1 MIKERYL
8 RLLIAFMLI
17 AMQYPQRCDA
27 QEKTSWVNNIVEK
40 VNAFLD
46 ARTISTDTNYVAR
59 PLQPWT
65 LKARYKLASTYFSTE
80 DNYGGDNYK
89 YYFESD
95 YKSSVGMTANYRG
108 LSVSLALNTSH
119 SSGKELNINYYNN
132 KFGIDLGYTDTKH
145 FRGSEDYANLWK
157 SDSHKDDLRDT
168 RLTAY
173 SLNGYYVFNRK
184 KFSFPAA
191 FTHSW
196 IQKRS
201 AGSFLAG
208 LTFYTGKFD
217 VDLNVVTPEDAQRL
231 HYWID
236 KARMSYVSLNFG
248 YGYNF
253 VLGKHWLLHA
263 SAMPG
268 LMLWKDYNADVMTLD
283 VDQQTGKVIFGESKK
298 EHWPKRF
305 WDNTGTIR
313 ASVNYM
319 FDRSFI
325 GVSSVYLLERIGSSD
340 DGTVFGLRW
349 KMFAYY
355 GIRL

>member
-1 MIKERYL
+1 MRKQFA
-8 RLLIAFMLI
+8 LLMYVLVLAVPCL
-17 AMQYPQRCDA
+17 A
-27 QEKTSWVNNIVEK
+27 QENSSWVSKTIDK
-40 VNAFLD
+40 LNAFLD
-46 ARTISTDTNYVAR
+46 ARTISTDTNYVVR

-95 YKSSVGMTANYRG
+95 YKSSVGVTANYRG

-119 SSGKELNINYYNN
+119 NSGTELNINYYNN

-145 FRGSEDYANLWK
+145 FRGSEDFSDFWK
-157 SDSHKDDLRDT
+157 RDSHKDDLRDT

-173 SLNGYYVFNRK
+173 SLSGYYVFNRK

-196 IQKRS
+196 IQKKS

-208 LTFYTGKFD
+208 LTLYTGKFD
-217 VDLNVVTPEDAQRL
+217 VDLNVATPEKAQRL

-236 KARMSYVSLNFG
+236 KARMSYVSLDFG

-263 SAMPG
+263 SLMPG
-268 LMLWKDYNADVMTLD
+268 LMLWKDYNADVMKLD
-283 VDQQTGKVIFGESKK
+283 VDQQTGKVVFGESKR

-305 WDNTGTIR
+305 WDKAGTIR

-325 GVSSVYLLERIGSSD
+325 GASSVYLLERIGNSD
-340 DGTVFGLRW
+340 EGRVFGLRW
-349 KMFAYY
+349 KIFAYY